1 MTLTLLASSVSWAQ
15 TVAEVNGQPIDSSRV
30 DSLLEQCKP
39 LVLIGDRSCSD
50 HADFSSMLSRIL
62 LHEPLRQE
70 AQKLGL
76 SQDKQDK
83 GESGEDFLER
93 KVDWPENALLKEL
106 IRRHNPSDKEITAMY
121 KRLAQQVKELKGGV
135 QEKTYREI
143 VAKTQKEAELALA
156 EIKAGKSFAEVAKA
170 HSIEPDAPLKTAH
183 VTLESATGVKELKPG
198 QVSDRP
204 WSEPGRH
211 VIYKVESSKPATIP
225 PLNQSKKGVVELLKN
240 QAAKKRVKELY
251 KQSKVESDDKE
262 ALRSIREKQFL
273 SGQDVGDWDF
283 GDDDSFRFGGL
294 RFVVNAPYFEVLYLW
309 E

>member
-1 MTLTLLASSVSWAQ
+1 MTLLASSVSLAQ

-39 LVLIGDRSCSD
+39 LALIGDRSCAD
-50 HADFSSMLSRIL
+50 DADFSSMLGRIL
-62 LHEPLRQE
+62 LYEPLRQE

-76 SQDKQDK
+76 SQDKQNK
-83 GESGEDFLER
+83 GESGGDFLER
-93 KVDWPENALLKEL
+93 EVDWPENALLKEL
-106 IRRHNPSDKEITAMY
+106 IRRHNPSDKEIAAMY

-170 HSIEPDAPLKTAH
+170 HSIEPDAPLKTAR
-183 VTLESATGVKELKPG
+183 VTLESATGVEELKPG

-225 PLNQSKKGVVELLKN
+225 PLSQSKKGVVELLKN
-240 QAAKKRVKELY
+240 QAAKKRIEELY
-251 KQSKVESDDKE
+251 KQSKVDSDDKE
-262 ALRSIREKQFL
+262 ALKSIREKQFL

>member
-1 MTLTLLASSVSWAQ
+1 MTLLASSVSLAQ

-39 LVLIGDRSCSD
+39 LALIGDRSCAD
-50 HADFSSMLSRIL
+50 DADFSSMLGRIL
-62 LHEPLRQE
+62 LYEPLRQE

-76 SQDKQDK
+76 SQDKQNM

-93 KVDWPENALLKEL
+93 EVDWPENALLKEL
-106 IRRHNPSDKEITAMY
+106 IRRHNPSDKEINAMY

-170 HSIEPDAPLKTAH
+170 HSIEPDAPLKTAR
-183 VTLESATGVKELKPG
+183 VTLESATGVEELKPG

-211 VIYKVESSKPATIP
+211 IIYKVESSKPATIP
-225 PLNQSKKGVVELLKN
+225 PLSQSKKGVVELLKN
-240 QAAKKRVKELY
+240 QAAKKRIKELY

-273 SGQDVGDWDF
+273 SGQDVRDWDF
-283 GDDDSFRFGGL
+283 GDDNSFRFGGL

>member
-1 MTLTLLASSVSWAQ
+1 
-15 TVAEVNGQPIDSSRV
+15 
-30 DSLLEQCKP
+30 
-39 LVLIGDRSCSD
+39 
-50 HADFSSMLSRIL
+50 MLSRIL

-76 SQDKQDK
+76 SQDKQNM

-93 KVDWPENALLKEL
+93 EVDWPENALLKEL

-156 EIKAGKSFAEVAKA
+156 EIKADKSFAEVAKA
-170 HSIEPDAPLKTAH
+170 HSIEPDAPLKTAR
-183 VTLESATGVKELKPG
+183 VTLESATGVEELKPG

-211 VIYKVESSKPATIP
+211 IIYKVESSKPATIP
-225 PLNQSKKGVVELLKN
+225 PLSQSKKGVVELLKN
-240 QAAKKRVKELY
+240 QAAKKRIKELY

-273 SGQDVGDWDF
+273 SGQDVRDWDF